1 MGKRTH
7 LTHAALILGL
17 AVLVPQCVC
26 KPQGWSLPKLP
37 QLQTPVIAPGQLPF
51 DCAELTADPRI
62 PKFLIQELCS
72 QPPAETAADAA
83 AEANDQAETVE
94 TKVQEE
100 AAESKDQAE
109 AAETKDQEEAA
120 ETKDQEEAAETK
132 NQEEAAGTK
141 NQEEAVETNDQ
152 DGAVEAKDQEV
163 AENAAKEVEA
173 AEEPAARRSS
183 SDGAK
188 QPVEVIVPFFRVV
201 IQKLISPDAKV
212 PTREFWAKAYQEAG
226 SPKLARHPTFFE
238 IAAGVQQAVE
248 SFRSEDSWPKVVRL
262 IKDLTSDKQWKRLEA
277 VLAAA
282 HGRDPANL
290 WKALGAAKALKVA
303 LKSSIKEPQ
312 CRVEGPNP
320 DPEDCREFFVC
331 FRLQGRWK
339 SKDAKCPKYTEFSPS
354 QLRCVWAPFSD
365 CVEQSDSDSGSDEDS
380 DSGESSREVIERILK
395 HGPGAFHVQ

>member
-26 KPQGWSLPKLP
+26 KPQSWSLPKLP

-51 DCAELTADPRI
+51 DCAELTADPHI

-72 QPPAETAADAA
+72 QSPAEPAADAA
-83 AEANDQAETVE
+83 AEASDQAETVE

-100 AAESKDQAE
+100 AAESKDQVA
-109 AAETKDQEEAA
+109 AAETQ
-120 ETKDQEEAAETK
+120 DQEEAAETK
-132 NQEEAAGTK
+132 NQEEAVKTK
-141 NQEEAVETNDQ
+141 DQEEAVEIKDQ
-152 DGAVEAKDQEV
+152 DGAVEAKDQEE

-173 AEEPAARRSS
+173 AEGPAARRSS
-183 SDGAK
+183 SADAK

-248 SFRSEDSWPKVVRL
+248 SFRTEDSWSKVVRL

-312 CRVEGPNP
+312 CRVEGLNP

-380 DSGESSREVIERILK
+380 DSEESSREAIERILK